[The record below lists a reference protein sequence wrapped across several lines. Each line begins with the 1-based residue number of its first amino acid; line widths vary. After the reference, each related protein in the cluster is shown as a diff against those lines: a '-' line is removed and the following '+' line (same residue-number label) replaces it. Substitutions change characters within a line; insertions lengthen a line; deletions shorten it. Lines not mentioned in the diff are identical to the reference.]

1 MNNINV
7 IFYDIFHLYF
17 AKFFLNLALL
27 LRSHNLMKKLLV
39 LFIAITSFAT
49 AQKKD
54 ITLDEIW
61 NGTFRIERMN
71 SLNSMNGDFYTL
83 LNFNKETGST
93 SVDKFSY
100 KTLEKVETIV
110 DSKDLNE
117 LKYFETYSFN
127 NNETKLI
134 LGVDS
139 EPIYRRSSLGV
150 FYAYDIPSKKLQ
162 LIDKDKI
169 QEPTFSPDSKKV
181 AYVKFNNIY
190 IKNLETNEVSQVTI
204 DGKKNSIINGI
215 CDWVYE
221 EEFSFVK
228 AFEWS
233 KDSENIAF
241 LRFDETEVPTF
252 SMNVTGN
259 ELYPTQ
265 QVFKYPKAGEKNADV
280 TLHIFNVVSKKM
292 SDINVGDYEY
302 IPRIKWTNDSKT
314 LCVTTLNR
322 HQNDLKL
329 HFVDANTTSAK
340 IVLNEIDKAYVDIHD
355 NLNFLNDNS
364 FIWTSEKDGFNHIY
378 HYSKEGKLI
387 KQITSGNWEITN
399 FYGINEKTKT
409 VYYQSVEDGSIN
421 RTIYS
426 IKLNGK
432 DKNRLTNATGTNSA
446 SFSKNLN
453 FFINNFSDVNT
464 PPVYTLHD
472 SKGTQLKEVLNNK
485 SLSESLNSYNLSEK
499 EFFTL
504 KTENGEFNAWIL
516 KPANFD
522 ANKKYPLFMTQ
533 YSGPGSQSVNNRWNG
548 SNDYWFQHL
557 AEQGYIIVCVDGR
570 GTGFKGADFKKST
583 YLNLVKY
590 ETIDQ
595 IDAAKELAK
604 RSYID
609 KNEIG
614 IWGWSFGG
622 HMSTNCLLKGSDT
635 FKMAIAVAPVTSW
648 RFYDSVY
655 TERFLRTPQ
664 ENPAGYDE
672 NSPINYAEK
681 LKGKFLLV
689 HGSGDDNVHVQ
700 NTMRLT
706 NALIEANKPFDHA
719 IYPDRTHGIYRGENT
734 RLHLYSKMTNF
745 IKENLGNTEINLEL
759 LKD

>member
-1 MNNINV
+1 
-7 IFYDIFHLYF
+7 
-17 AKFFLNLALL
+17 
-27 LRSHNLMKKLLV
+27 MKKLLL
-39 LFIAITSFAT
+39 LFLAITSLVT

-61 NGTFRIERMN
+61 NGTFRTERMN

-83 LNFNKETGST
+83 LNFNRETQST
-93 SVDKFSY
+93 SVDKYSY
-100 KTLEKVETIV
+100 ATLEKIETIV
-110 DSKDLNE
+110 DSKDLAE
-117 LKYFETYSFN
+117 LKYFESYEFN

-150 FYAYDIPSKKLQ
+150 FYVYDLTTKSIQ
-162 LIDKDKI
+162 LIDEDKI

-181 AYVKFNNIY
+181 AYAKNNNIY
-190 IKNLETNEVSQVTI
+190 IKNLETNAVTQVTN
-204 DGKKNSIINGI
+204 DGLKNSIINGI

-228 AFEWS
+228 AFQWS
-233 KDSENIAF
+233 NDSSTIAF

-252 SMNVTGN
+252 SMDITGK

-280 TLHIFNVVSKKM
+280 TLHIYSISSKEIM
-292 SDINVGDYEY
+292 NIDVGAYEY
-302 IPRIKWTNDSKT
+302 IPRIKWTNESHI

-322 HQNDLKL
+322 HQNNLNL
-329 HFVDANTTSAK
+329 YFVDANTTQAK
-340 IVLNEIDKAYVDIHD
+340 VVLNETDKAYVDIHD
-355 NLNFLNDNS
+355 NLTFLKDNS
-364 FIWTSEKDGFNHIY
+364 FIWTSETDGFNHIY
-378 HYSKEGKLI
+378 HYTKEGKLI
-387 KQITSGNWEITN
+387 KQLTSGNWEVTK
-399 FYGINEKTKT
+399 FYGVNEKAKA

-421 RTIYS
+421 RTIYTVG
-426 IKLNGK
+426 LNGK
-432 DKNRLTNATGTNSA
+432 NKKRLTNSGGTNSA

-453 FFINNFSDVNT
+453 YFINTFSDANT
-464 PPVYTLHD
+464 PPIYTLHNGNG
-472 SKGTQLKEVLNNK
+472 SQLKEVLNNEK
-485 SLSESLNSYNLSEK
+485 LLNKLNSYNLSQK

-504 KTENGEFNAWIL
+504 NTASGEFNAWML
-516 KPANFD
+516 KPSNFD
-522 ANKKYPLFMTQ
+522 PNKEYPLFMTQ
-533 YSGPGSQSVNNRWNG
+533 YSGPGSQSVKNSWNG
-548 SNDYWFQHL
+548 SNDYWYQLL
-557 AEQGYIIVCVDGR
+557 AEKGYIIVCVDGR
-570 GTGFKGADFKKST
+570 GTGFKGAEFKKAT

-595 IDAAKELAK
+595 INSAKELAK

-609 KNEIG
+609 QNEIG

-622 HMSTNCLLKGSDT
+622 HMSTNCLLKGGDT

-648 RFYDSVY
+648 RFYDTVY
-655 TERFLRTPQ
+655 TERFMRTPQ

-672 NSPINYAEK
+672 NSPINYADK
-681 LKGKFLLV
+681 LEGKYLLV

-706 NALIEANKPFDHA
+706 NALIEANKQFEHA
-719 IYPDRTHGIYRGENT
+719 IYPDRTHGIYRGKNT
-734 RLHLYSKMTNF
+734 RLHLYTKMTSF
-745 IKENLGNTEINLEL
+745 IEENLGEKEQKLEVF
-759 LKD
+759 KN